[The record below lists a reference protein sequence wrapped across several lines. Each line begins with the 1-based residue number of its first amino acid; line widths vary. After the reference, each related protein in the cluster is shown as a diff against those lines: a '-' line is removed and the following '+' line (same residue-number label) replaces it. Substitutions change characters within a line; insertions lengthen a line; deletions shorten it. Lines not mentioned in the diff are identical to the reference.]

1 MERISFND
9 LQAQQSRIRKE
20 INAAI
25 NRVLEHGQYI
35 LGPEVV
41 KLEKKLA
48 EFTGGKHVITCSS
61 GTDALL
67 LILLAHKLCNREA
80 VFVPSFTFVSTAEVV
95 VLAGAVPVFVDVNPD
110 TYLID
115 VDSLESAIN
124 KAKEEGLKPKII
136 IPVDIFGQT
145 ADYEAIRQI
154 AEREN
159 LFILGDAAQSFGAT
173 HNNVRVGKLADATAI
188 SFFPAK
194 PLGCYGDGSY
204 LESGNIIAGNP
215 ALTMELQST
224 LK

>member
-80 VFVPSFTFVSTAEVV
+80 VFVPSF
-95 VLAGAVPVFVDVNPD
+95 N
-110 TYLID
+110 
-115 VDSLESAIN
+115 
-124 KAKEEGLKPKII
+124 
-136 IPVDIFGQT
+136 
-145 ADYEAIRQI
+145 IRQ
-154 AEREN
+154 
-159 LFILGDAAQSFGAT
+159 FFFTT
-173 HNNVRVGKLADATAI
+173 HYCTLI
-188 SFFPAK
+188 
-194 PLGCYGDGSY
+194 
-204 LESGNIIAGNP
+204 EIGNIK
-215 ALTMELQST
+215 T
-224 LK
+224 LSIFLSRIIRL